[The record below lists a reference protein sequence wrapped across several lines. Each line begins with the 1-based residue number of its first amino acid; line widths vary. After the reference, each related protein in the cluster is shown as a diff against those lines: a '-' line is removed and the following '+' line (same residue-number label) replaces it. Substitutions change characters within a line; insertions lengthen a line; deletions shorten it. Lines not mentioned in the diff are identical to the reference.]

1 MIRSRSPFR
10 VVRFDPSKRGD
21 ERVVMNKQICTAF
34 VLALS
39 PVALG
44 GYSWTFDTD
53 AEGWGTLNDA
63 RDFTWDGSL
72 GNPAGAIRARDIG
85 DGRIWYFAAP
95 GDFAGNRAG
104 FYGGVINWDILGI
117 QGNQTSIPGRADVM
131 LVGAGLEIGID
142 ASVLPLNS
150 GWTSW
155 SADIDEQA
163 GWRII
168 NSLANGTLSATAAT
182 EAQIRA
188 VLADLDGFYIR
199 GEYTNG
205 ADQSAIDNV
214 WFVPSPGAF
223 ALLGMGGL
231 IGAGRRR

>member
-1 MIRSRSPFR
+1 MIRSESPFR

-21 ERVVMNKQICTAF
+21 ERVVMNKLICTAF

-39 PVALG
+39 PVALA
-44 GYSWTFDTD
+44 GYSWTFDTN

-63 RDFTWDGSL
+63 RDFMWDGSL
-72 GNPAGAIRARDIG
+72 GNPVGAIRARDIG

-131 LVGAGLEIGID
+131 LVGGGLQIGID
-142 ASVLPLNS
+142 AGVLPLNS

-155 SADIDEQA
+155 SVGIGEHAD
-163 GWRII
+163 WRII
-168 NSLANGTLSATAAT
+168 SSLANGTLSATLAT
-182 EAQIRA
+182 RAQIRA

-214 WFVPSPGAF
+214 WFVPGPGGL
-223 ALLGMGGL
+223 ALLGLCGVMNV
-231 IGAGRRR
+231 RRRR